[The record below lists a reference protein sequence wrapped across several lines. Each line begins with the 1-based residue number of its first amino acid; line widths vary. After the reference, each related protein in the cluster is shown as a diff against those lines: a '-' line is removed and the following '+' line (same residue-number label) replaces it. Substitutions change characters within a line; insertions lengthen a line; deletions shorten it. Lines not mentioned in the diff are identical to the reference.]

1 MNKEMSNLEQQVSK
15 FEEQTGRQL
24 NIKNNKPYYAGDL
37 DLDGCTGITS
47 LPDNLTVG
55 GYLDLDGCT
64 GITSLPDNLTVGGY
78 LDLDGTGIT
87 SLPDNLTVGGS
98 LYLRDTGIT
107 SLPDNLIVGG
117 YLDLDGCTGITSLPD
132 NLTVGGYLDLR
143 DTGITSLP
151 DNLTV
156 GGYLDLRDTG
166 ITSLPDNLTV
176 GGYLDLDGCTG
187 ITSLPDNLTVGGS
200 LYLSGT
206 GIKDT
211 SKVKNKLSQDARQR
225 IKNITNQVLR
235 WEFGNRIYIK
245 VDGIFSQLISQRGNV
260 SVIRQIG
267 KDRKEYLVTD
277 GLGRWAHG
285 DTIADARKDLIYKIS
300 NRDKSAYENLTLD
313 SELTFEECIECY
325 RVITG
330 ACAAGTRD
338 YVENRL
344 PKPHK
349 EKYTI
354 REIIDLTDG
363 EYGSNALKEFFTK

>member
-1 MNKEMSNLEQQVSK
+1 MGGGLYLRGTGITSLPDNLTV
-15 FEEQTGRQL
+15 GG
-24 NIKNNKPYYAGDL
+24 YL
-37 DLDGCTGITS
+37 DLEGCTGITS

-55 GYLDLDGCT
+55 GYLDLEGCT
-64 GITSLPDNLTVGGY
+64 GITSLPDNLTVGG
-78 LDLDGTGIT
+78 G
-87 SLPDNLTVGGS
+87 
-98 LYLRDTGIT
+98 LYLRGTGIT

-117 YLDLDGCTGITSLPD
+117 G
-132 NLTVGGYLDLR
+132 
-143 DTGITSLP
+143 
-151 DNLTV
+151 
-156 GGYLDLRDTG
+156 
-166 ITSLPDNLTV
+166 
-176 GGYLDLDGCTG
+176 
-187 ITSLPDNLTVGGS
+187 
-200 LYLSGT
+200 LYLCGT
-206 GIKDT
+206 GINDT
-211 SKVKNKLSQDARQR
+211 SKVKNRLSQDARRR
-225 IKNITNQVLR
+225 IENITNQVLR

-245 VDGIFSQLISQRGNV
+245 VDGIFSQLISLRGNV

-285 DTIADARKDLIYKIS
+285 YTIADARKDLIYKIS

-313 SELTFEECIECY
+313 SKLTFEECIECY

>member
-1 MNKEMSNLEQQVSK
+1 MGE
-15 FEEQTGRQL
+15 
-24 NIKNNKPYYAGDL
+24 
-37 DLDGCTGITS
+37 
-47 LPDNLTVG
+47 
-55 GYLDLDGCT
+55 YLDLR
-64 GITSLPDNLTVGGY
+64 
-78 LDLDGTGIT
+78 GTGIT
-87 SLPDNLTVGGS
+87 SLPDNLTVGGG
-98 LYLRDTGIT
+98 LY
-107 SLPDNLIVGG
+107 
-117 YLDLDGCTGITSLPD
+117 
-132 NLTVGGYLDLR
+132 LR

-166 ITSLPDNLTV
+166 ITSLPDNLIV
-176 GGYLDLDGCTG
+176 GEYLDLEGCTGITSLPDNLIVGEYLDLDGTG
-187 ITSLPDNLTVGGS
+187 ITSLPDNLTVGGG
-200 LYLSGT
+200 LYLRGTGITSLPDNLTVGGGLYLCGT

>member
-24 NIKNNKPYYAGDL
+24 NIKNNKPYYAGAL
-37 DLDGCTGITS
+37 
-47 LPDNLTVG
+47 
-55 GYLDLDGCT
+55 YLEEC
-64 GITSLPDNLTVGGY
+64 
-78 LDLDGTGIT
+78 TGIT

-98 LYLRDTGIT
+98 LYLRGTGITSLPDNLTVGGDLDLRGTGITSLPDNLTVGGDLDLRDTEIT

-117 YLDLDGCTGITSLPD
+117 YLDLRGTGITSLPN
-132 NLTVGGYLDLR
+132 NLTVGGD
-143 DTGITSLP
+143 
-151 DNLTV
+151 
-156 GGYLDLRDTG
+156 
-166 ITSLPDNLTV
+166 
-176 GGYLDLDGCTG
+176 LDLDGCTG

-225 IKNITNQVLR
+225 IKNITNQIFR

-267 KDRKEYLVTD
+267 KDKNEYLVTD

-363 EYGSNALKEFFTK
+363 EYGSNVLKEFFTK

>member
-1 MNKEMSNLEQQVSK
+1 MNKEMSNLEQQISK

-37 DLDGCTGITS
+37 DLDLRDTGITS

-55 GYLDLDGCT
+55 GYLDLEGCTGITSLPDNLIVGEYLDLDGCT
-64 GITSLPDNLTVGGY
+64 GITSLPDNLIVGGY

-87 SLPDNLTVGGS
+87 SLPDNLTVGE
-98 LYLRDTGIT
+98 
-107 SLPDNLIVGG
+107 
-117 YLDLDGCTGITSLPD
+117 YLDLRGTGITSLPD
-132 NLTVGGYLDLR
+132 NLTVGG
-143 DTGITSLP
+143 G
-151 DNLTV
+151 
-156 GGYLDLRDTG
+156 
-166 ITSLPDNLTV
+166 
-176 GGYLDLDGCTG
+176 
-187 ITSLPDNLTVGGS
+187 
-200 LYLSGT
+200 LYLCGT

>member
-1 MNKEMSNLEQQVSK
+1 MNKEMSNLEQQISK
-15 FEEQTGRQL
+15 FEEQTCRQL
-24 NIKNNKPYYAGDL
+24 NIKNNKPYYAGD
-37 DLDGCTGITS
+37 
-47 LPDNLTVG
+47 
-55 GYLDLDGCT
+55 
-64 GITSLPDNLTVGGY
+64 
-78 LDLDGTGIT
+78 
-87 SLPDNLTVGGS
+87 
-98 LYLRDTGIT
+98 
-107 SLPDNLIVGG
+107 
-117 YLDLDGCTGITSLPD
+117 LDLDGCTGITSLPD

-156 GGYLDLRDTG
+156 GGYLDLDGTGITSLPDNLTVGEYLDLRGTG

-176 GGYLDLDGCTG
+176 GGG
-187 ITSLPDNLTVGGS
+187 
-200 LYLSGT
+200 LYLCGT